1 MAIFP
6 VTITA
11 SDEVGGVV
19 EDIFYIGEL
28 LNANDYAALKALYNS
43 TNGENWWNNTG
54 WKDWDF
60 NIESPPS
67 AYRVNEY
74 WHGVEVVDSRV
85 TIINLRENRLRG
97 TLPSELG
104 SLSNLESLSLLDN
117 GLRGT
122 LPSELGSLSNLES
135 LSLLDN
141 GLRGTL
147 PSELGSLSNLQHLIL
162 SKNSLRGTLPSELGD
177 LSNLQWLWLEENS
190 LRGTLPALSPALLL
204 ILENPPYVKTQIP
217 DVEANFGENFNLDVS
232 TYFGDINNNISSY
245 GAKGLPNGLTI
256 NAISGA
262 IGGTPTPTTE
272 GTFTVMVTASDEAEG
287 KVSDEFNIV
296 RLTLDAND

>member
-85 TIINLRENRLRG
+85 TIINLRENR
-97 TLPSELG
+97 
-104 SLSNLESLSLLDN
+104 
-117 GLRGT
+117 LRGT